1 MKKLTDYDFEM
12 DMDELTDLIDEAV
25 NKSKKGEG
33 IDFED
38 IVDLHNAL
46 DRQIYIGNV
55 SAGLGVAVDTMIRFW
70 NKYDNENNTPI
81 EDRKPITNRQL
92 QTILYY
98 IQIQYYKEKRIFLFN
113 EDFEAWQSGP
123 TIPLV
128 YYRFC
133 SNGVEPIIF
142 FM

>member
-1 MKKLTDYDFEM
+1 MKKLIDYDFEM

-55 SAGLGVAVDTMIRFW
+55 SAGLGVAVKTIIVFR
-70 NKYDNENNTPI
+70 NKYKKI
-81 EDRKPITNRQL
+81 ITL
-92 QTILYY
+92 Q
-98 IQIQYYKEKRIFLFN
+98 
-113 EDFEAWQSGP
+113 
-123 TIPLV
+123 
-128 YYRFC
+128 
-133 SNGVEPIIF
+133 
-142 FM
+142 